1 MNEYVTDTQ
10 ALVKFMQNKL
20 VVNKEYHQIYE
31 NAEVGKDIIIIPAIV
46 LMEIMYLC
54 EKNRI
59 PVSVFDIE
67 QLLDSKNYRLE
78 PLTLEILKVAT
89 SIDDIPELHD
99 RLIAATAV
107 YLDLPII
114 TNDEVILNSKHIK
127 TIPTRSV

>member
-20 VVNKEYHQIYE
+20 VINKKYHQIYE
-31 NAEVGKDIIIIPAIV
+31 NADAGKDIIIIPAIAV
-46 LMEIMYLC
+46 MEIMYLC

-67 QLLDSKNYRLE
+67 RLLDSKNYRIE

-89 SIDDIPELHD
+89 RIKDIPELHD
-99 RLIAATAV
+99 RCIAATAV

-114 TNDEVILNSKHIK
+114 TNDKVILKSKYIK
-127 TIPTRSV
+127 TI

>member
-20 VVNKEYHQIYE
+20 VINKKYHQIYE
-31 NAEVGKDIIIIPAIV
+31 NAEVGKDIIIIPAIAV
-46 LMEIMYLC
+46 MEIMYLC
-54 EKNRI
+54 ERNRI

-67 QLLDSKNYRLE
+67 RLLDSKNYRIE
-78 PLTLEILKVAT
+78 PLTLEILKTA
-89 SIDDIPELHD
+89 SRIKDIPELHD

-114 TNDEVILNSKHIK
+114 TNDKVILKSKYIK
-127 TIPTRSV
+127 TI

>member
-20 VVNKEYHQIYE
+20 VINKKYHQIYE
-31 NAEVGKDIIIIPAIV
+31 NAEVGKDIIIIPAIAV
-46 LMEIMYLC
+46 MEIMYLC

-67 QLLDSKNYRLE
+67 RLLDSKNYRLE
-78 PLTLEILKVAT
+78 PLTLEILKTAT
-89 SIDDIPELHD
+89 KIKDIPELHD

-114 TNDEVILNSKHIK
+114 TNDEVILKSKYIK
-127 TIPTRSV
+127 TI